1 MLSLEPAQIRERCC
15 HQTAASHAR
24 AAMRLSLGPIGVMWS
39 QRDGVANVVD
49 TQRIDLAQV
58 KFDLFGRLNRVVLA
72 VLQSLDNCHGTGL
85 P

>member
-1 MLSLEPAQIRERCC
+1 
-15 HQTAASHAR
+15 
-24 AAMRLSLGPIGVMWS
+24 MRLSLGPIGVMWS

-72 VLQSLDNCHGTGL
+72 VLQSLDNCNGTGL

>member
-1 MLSLEPAQIRERCC
+1 M
-15 HQTAASHAR
+15 
-24 AAMRLSLGPIGVMWS
+24 GPIGVMWS